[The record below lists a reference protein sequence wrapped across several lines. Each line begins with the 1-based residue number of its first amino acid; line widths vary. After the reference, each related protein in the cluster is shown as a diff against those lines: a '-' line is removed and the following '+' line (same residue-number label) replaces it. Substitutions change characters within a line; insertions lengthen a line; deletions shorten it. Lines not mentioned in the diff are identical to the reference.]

1 MIRPYR
7 PRSQGIREV
16 EPVPKGDGRILF
28 TERVSPTIRTVRG
41 WLMPLEH
48 YDADLVLDTVHQYL
62 ELLLIMSS
70 RRPVDAD
77 SMRTVLRQARNSLD
91 DEQYARL
98 LEYRPMWDAARSV
111 VRVPWAGGRLP

>member
-1 MIRPYR
+1 MRAYR
-7 PRSQGIREV
+7 PKTEGIREV
-16 EPVPKGDGRILF
+16 EPRQKGDGRVLF

-48 YDADLVLDTVHQYL
+48 YDRDMVLDTVHQYL

-70 RRPVDAD
+70 RRPVDVA
-77 SMRTVLRQARNSLD
+77 SMRLVLRQARNSLD

-98 LEYRPMWDAARSV
+98 LEYRPMWDAARALPV
-111 VRVPWAGGRLP
+111 V